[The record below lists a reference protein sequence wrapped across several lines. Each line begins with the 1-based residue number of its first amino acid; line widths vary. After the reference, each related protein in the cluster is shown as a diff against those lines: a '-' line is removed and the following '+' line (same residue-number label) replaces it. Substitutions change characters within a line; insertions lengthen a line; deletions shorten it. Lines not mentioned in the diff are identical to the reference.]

1 MRLPHVQIR
10 LILPDGKSFGPGKAE
25 LLDHI
30 DRLGSISAAG
40 RAMKMSYKRAW
51 SLVEE
56 MNAGF
61 VTPLV
66 MAERGGSDRGG
77 ARVTDLG
84 RAVLASYNRLIGAVQ
99 GTGELEFVAE
109 RLKPAGKSLS
119 EGAAPDM
126 FDQT

>member
-1 MRLPHVQIR
+1 MRLPRVQIR

-56 MNAGF
+56 MNTGF

-66 MAERGGSDRGG
+66 ATERGGSDGGG

-84 RAVLASYNRLIGAVQ
+84 RDVLASYNRLISAVH
-99 GTGELEFVAE
+99 GSGELEFVAE
-109 RLKPAGKSLS
+109 WLETAGKSLS
-119 EGAAPDM
+119 EGGAPDM